1 MSLGFIYEIST
12 TLICQSRKAH
22 MRGVVALFIRL
33 VFITTACCGSL
44 ILSAE
49 YTSYDFGV
57 VPQYEQRKLF
67 KIWRPILDELE
78 TRTGIRFNLIGSA
91 KIPIFEKKYMKGVFD
106 FAYMNPYHSLK
117 AKDSQGYV
125 PLVRDGGRTL
135 KGILVVMKQSQISS
149 IKELQGTRVAF
160 PAPHAVGA
168 SLLMRAELEKLH
180 NVVVVPHYVQ
190 THSSVYL
197 HVALGLTDAGGGV
210 ASTMNAQKPEIKE
223 KLRVLYETRPMNPH
237 PISVHPR
244 VPKPHQEKVLK
255 ALLEMAKSEQ
265 GAELL
270 ARVPIVKMVQASIDD
285 YVPMSAWGL
294 DEFYES
300 GD

>member
-1 MSLGFIYEIST
+1 
-12 TLICQSRKAH
+12 
-22 MRGVVALFIRL
+22 
-33 VFITTACCGSL
+33 
-44 ILSAE
+44 
-49 YTSYDFGV
+49 
-57 VPQYEQRKLF
+57 
-67 KIWRPILDELE
+67 
-78 TRTGIRFNLIGSA
+78 
-91 KIPIFEKKYMKGVFD
+91 
-106 FAYMNPYHSLK
+106 
-117 AKDSQGYV
+117 
-125 PLVRDGGRTL
+125 
-135 KGILVVMKQSQISS
+135 
-149 IKELQGTRVAF
+149 
-160 PAPHAVGA
+160 VGA